1 MSLPPSRQFSSQP
14 PEPPP
19 ATTYQLPPAT
29 PPPPVKRTAGSY
41 WHLSLWRA
49 LLLQAA
55 RHRYWL
61 KGAAIAYG
69 IACCWLFGGLAVLAA
84 ATLNNSVSLFI
95 TVGLNQWLPDLAP
108 TITTLITQT
117 QTAWQLWH
125 RWGLLIMTASLG
137 LSLWL
142 KVVGLAQQIIRS
154 DGDLASHLVPSLRQR
169 LTTVVVAGVSA
180 SLTLLALGC
189 VLMAMPVSLQGAT
202 ESPLF
207 NFVQHLFAQ
216 VLRWCLAAST
226 IALVFGLLY
235 RTSQKS
241 SARATP
247 ILPGTVFATGIWLLT
262 AGMFRLQL
270 GSVMNHH
277 WLYSMMSV
285 VLLSQLVLYCCTM
298 GLLLGGQYN
307 KLVHRYFPQSRS
319 RQAAVQPPPAPA
331 FDSFTIQKPPYR

>member
-1 MSLPPSRQFSSQP
+1 MSLPPQRQFSSQP
-14 PEPPP
+14 PEPAP
-19 ATTYQLPPAT
+19 ASTYQLPPAT
-29 PPPPVKRTAGSY
+29 TPPPVKRTAGCY
-41 WHLSLWRA
+41 LHLSLWRA
-49 LLLQAA
+49 LLLQEA
-55 RHRYWL
+55 RPRYWF

-69 IACCWLFGGLAVLAA
+69 IACCLLFGGLAVLAA
-84 ATLNNSVSLFI
+84 ATLNESVSLFI

-108 TITTLITQT
+108 TVTTLMMQT

-125 RWGLLIMTASLG
+125 LWGLLLVTASLG

-154 DGDLASHLVPSLRQR
+154 DGDLASHLVPSMRQR
-169 LTTVVVAGVSA
+169 LTTVLVAGMSA
-180 SLTLLALGC
+180 GLTLLALGC

-207 NFVQHLFAQ
+207 NLVQHVFAQ

-226 IALVFGLLY
+226 MALVFGLLY

-247 ILPGTVFATGIWLLT
+247 ILPGTVFATGLWLLT
-262 AGMFRLQL
+262 ASLFRLQL
-270 GSVMNHH
+270 GSLMNHH

-285 VLLSQLVLYCCTM
+285 VLLSQLGLYCCTM

-319 RQAAVQPPPAPA
+319 RQAAAQAPPPS

>member
-1 MSLPPSRQFSSQP
+1 MSLPPYRQFPPQP
-14 PEPPP
+14 PEPSP

-29 PPPPVKRTAGSY
+29 TSPPVKRTAGSY
-41 WHLSLWRA
+41 LNLSLWRA

-69 IACCWLFGGLAVLAA
+69 IACCLLFGGLAVLAT
-84 ATLNNSVSLFI
+84 ATLNESVSLFI
-95 TVGLNQWLPDLAP
+95 TVGLTQWLPDLAP
-108 TITTLITQT
+108 TVRTLVTQT
-117 QTAWQLWH
+117 QTEWQLWH
-125 RWGLLIMTASLG
+125 RWGLLLVTASLG

-169 LTTVVVAGVSA
+169 LTTIMVAGVSA
-180 SLTLLALGC
+180 GLTLLALGC
-189 VLMAMPVSLQGAT
+189 VLMALPASLQGAT

-207 NFVQHLFAQ
+207 NLVQRLFAQ
-216 VLRWCLAAST
+216 VLRWCLTAST
-226 IALVFGLLY
+226 MALVFGLLY

-247 ILPGTVFATGIWLLT
+247 ILPGTVFATSIWLLT
-262 AGMFRLQL
+262 AGVFRLQL

-277 WLYSMMSV
+277 WLYSMMSI

-319 RQAAVQPPPAPA
+319 HQAAAQVPPPS
-331 FDSFTIQKPPYR
+331 FDSFTIQKPP